1 MLAHTSHSFL
11 AVSLTHEAA
20 KFYNKSTYNIPTD
33 LPVPALGAKKE
44 KSKAMQPDTQLMQQ
58 LATYEPWLIG
68 VGVIALF
75 VILHFTRKTLR
86 RRIDE
91 IGYRLMG
98 EKGLYIWFWLN
109 APGVII
115 HELSHAAVIFLFSG
129 WGFRITSITLFR
141 IRPKP
146 QEHTNGQIMRKGGAT
161 SLQLG
166 EVQYV
171 RPKGH
176 FMSEVGDG
184 LSGIAPIFGGTAM
197 FILLYWVATGYSL
210 WNSPLDTYQ
219 HLQLIRPGWPWW
231 TLIFA
236 PYLILTITSELW
248 PSRQDWRGAR
258 WFVIDLSVLL
268 VLALIVLWYTKYL
281 LLMLPVALLI
291 ASRIDFAL
299 LILLMLDLCFILIAE
314 AVVRIV
320 RHRS

>member
-1 MLAHTSHSFL
+1 
-11 AVSLTHEAA
+11 
-20 KFYNKSTYNIPTD
+20 
-33 LPVPALGAKKE
+33 
-44 KSKAMQPDTQLMQQ
+44 MQPDTQLMQQ
-58 LATYEPWLIG
+58 LTAYEPWLSG
-68 VGVIALF
+68 VGVIVLF
-75 VILHFTRKTLR
+75 MILHFTRKTLR
-86 RRIDE
+86 RRVDE
-91 IGYRLMG
+91 IGYRLLG

-109 APGVII
+109 APGVMV
-115 HELSHAAVIFLFSG
+115 HELSHASVIFMFSG

-141 IRPKP
+141 IRPKR
-146 QEHTNGQIMRKGGAT
+146 QENMHGQIVRKGGAT

-176 FMSEVGDG
+176 FMSAVGDG

-197 FILLYWVATGYSL
+197 FILLYWVATGYYL
-210 WNSPLDTYQ
+210 WNFPLDTYH

-258 WFVIDLSVLL
+258 WFVIN
-268 VLALIVLWYTKYL
+268 LAILIVLVLIILWYTGYL
-281 LLMLPVALLI
+281 LPILPVVLLI

-299 LILLMLDLCFILIAE
+299 LILLILDLFFILIAE
-314 AVVRIV
+314 AVVRVV
-320 RHRS
+320 RHKS